1 MCGGRQR
8 QLRQDK
14 QDGTKPGEDLESQ
27 ARKSVVHCE
36 HIRYVLKFSQHRND
50 EINLVEVGEKII

>member
-14 QDGTKPGEDLESQ
+14 PGEDLESQ
-27 ARKSVVHCE
+27 ARKSAVHCE
-36 HIRYVLKFSQHRND
+36 HIRYALKFSQHRND
-50 EINLVEVGEKII
+50 EINLVEVGEKIV